1 MTMGQMAR
9 ASVLVAMTLLGFVR
23 QAHAFCNP
31 DTDPPLACTVNGV
44 DGERVCQ
51 ANGQYGPCSAAPP
64 PPPPSSGTVSGGV
77 AFFQNQGNF
86 CPATR
91 TCTGATYV
99 ESQYHTNMPIGETK
113 VFIQRASDNATI
125 GQGVTDSNGR
135 FTISWTNP
143 ATTGNITANLIW
155 VGEHKDGRF
164 AVRSSSGAQFIFWT
178 PNFTLNTGG
187 NTESGTWTWG
197 SAGAPHSLANVYD
210 GAFHMW
216 SFGLSQSNRMNSFF
230 TGLSI
235 YAFDDVCPT
244 SCANGPSNRITLN
257 TGAAYSPQARIM
269 HEMGHIASYKGSSD
283 QTFIQTGNCEF
294 YSYPSMTC
302 VKGSGWTL
310 DGPEWEAAAFEE
322 GVATHLGDVCLYR
335 ANATDP
341 HTCLSATACGT
352 GSFNIET
359 SLGTTCAADQNR
371 WPLNHVRY
379 HWDNYD
385 SNSDYTGEDLSRGM
399 WEVLDTLS
407 TFPLGL
413 DNRDKDEP
421 FVVQGGSIFI
431 DDLDGRSPIDFREHW
446 LTLGTNSST
455 QLANNCGSMGD

>member
-1 MTMGQMAR
+1 MTMGQTAR
-9 ASVLVAMTLLGFVR
+9 VSVLVAMTLLGFVR

-31 DTDPPLACTVNGV
+31 DTDPPLACVVNGV

-51 ANGQYGPCSAAPP
+51 ANHQYGPCSAGS

-86 CPATR
+86 CPASR

-113 VFIQRASDNATI
+113 VFIQRASDNLTI
-125 GQGVTDSNGR
+125 GQGVTDSSGR
-135 FTISWTNP
+135 FTISWTNLV
-143 ATTGNITANLIW
+143 TTGNITANFIW

-164 AVRSSSGAQFIFWT
+164 AVRTSSGGQWVFWT
-178 PNFTLNTGG
+178 PNFTLNAGG
-187 NTESGTWTWG
+187 NTEIGTWTWG
-197 SAGAPHSLANVYD
+197 SSGAPNSLANVYD

-216 SFGLSQSNRMNSFF
+216 SFGLSQSNRMNAFF
-230 TGLSI
+230 TGVSI

-244 SCANGPSNRITLN
+244 SCANGPNNRITLD
-257 TGAAYSPQARIM
+257 TGAAYSPQGRIM
-269 HEMGHIASYKGSSD
+269 HEMGHIASYKGSRD
-283 QTFIQTGNCEF
+283 QSFTQTGNCAF

-302 VKGSGWTL
+302 VTGSGWNLTS
-310 DGPEWEAAAFEE
+310 PEWEAAAFEE

-335 ANATDP
+335 AFATDP
-341 HTCLSATACGT
+341 HTCLSDTACGT

-359 SLGTTCAADQNR
+359 SLGTTCATDQNR

-385 SNSDYTGEDLSRGM
+385 STSDYTGEDLSRGM
-399 WEVLDTLS
+399 WEVVDTLNA
-407 TFPLGL
+407 FPVGI

-421 FVVQGGSIFI
+421 FAVQNGSIVI
-431 DDLDGRSPIDFREHW
+431 DDLDGRSPIDFRENW
-446 LTLGTNSST
+446 ISFGTNSST
-455 QLANNCGSMGD
+455 QLANNCGSLGD